1 MNILFIHQNFPA
13 QFKHLAPSLKR
24 DGHEVLAIFNRPALY
39 DTWQGVK
46 LANYS
51 ISHFF
56 DRPHPW
62 LIDFSSKF
70 TRAQACQQLA
80 FTLKKQ
86 GFSPDVIIAHPGWGE
101 SLFIKDVWP
110 NAKLALYCEF
120 HYLPEG
126 ADVGFDPEFP
136 TDSIMEKQRIALKN
150 INNFLHYEIADAG
163 ISPTHWQA
171 SSFPASFRSKI
182 SVIHDGIDTNY
193 FIPNPNVEVT
203 LELSD
208 SKTLK
213 LTKKDKIM
221 TYSARNLEPYRGFH
235 TFMRA
240 IPTILAGDPDVRI
253 IIMGDD
259 GVSYGNP
266 PVNHSNWKAQ
276 LIEEIE
282 PQMNPSIWS
291 RVHFLGRVEIQQ
303 YLKILQLSRLHVYL
317 TYPFVLSWGLLEALS
332 CGCET
337 LVSDT
342 APLKEITNQLD
353 SMNTFDF
360 FKPEELADRALRV
373 ISQAPTSTNSQR
385 ARKLILEQYA
395 LSKCLEEQKKWVY
408 SLK

>member
-13 QFKHLAPSLKR
+13 QFKHLAPSLKS
-24 DGHEVLAIFNRPALY
+24 DGHQVLAISHRPTLNNC
-39 DTWQGVK
+39 WQGIQI
-46 LANYS
+46 ANYD
-51 ISHFF
+51 IFAPNH
-56 DRPHPW
+56 RPHPW

-80 FTLKKQ
+80 FTLKNQ
-86 GFSPDVIIAHPGWGE
+86 GFTPDIVIAHPGWGE

-110 NAKLALYCEF
+110 DAKLALYCEF

-136 TDSIMEKQRIALKN
+136 TDPILEHQRIALKN
-150 INNFLHYEIADAG
+150 INNYLHYEIADAG

-171 SSFPASFRSKI
+171 SSLPASFRSKI
-182 SVIHDGIDTNY
+182 SVIHDGIDTN
-193 FIPNPNVEVT
+193 FFKPNPNVEVT
-203 LELSD
+203 LKLGD
-208 SKTLK
+208 SKSLTLS
-213 LTKKDKIM
+213 KKDKVL

-235 TFMRA
+235 IFMRA
-240 IPTILAGDPDVRI
+240 IPAILAGDPDVRI

-266 PVNHSNWKAQ
+266 PANHPTWKAQ
-276 LIEEIE
+276 LIDEIE
-282 PQMNPSIWS
+282 HEMNPSLWS
-291 RVHFLGRVEIQQ
+291 RVHFLGRVETQQ
-303 YLKILQLSRLHVYL
+303 YLQILQLSRLHVYL

-332 CGCET
+332 CGCEV

-342 APLKEITNQLD
+342 APLKEITNQLEPIK
-353 SMNTFDF
+353 SFDF
-360 FKPEELADRALRV
+360 FKPDELADQALR
-373 ISQAPTSTNSQR
+373 IMSQVPTSTNPQR